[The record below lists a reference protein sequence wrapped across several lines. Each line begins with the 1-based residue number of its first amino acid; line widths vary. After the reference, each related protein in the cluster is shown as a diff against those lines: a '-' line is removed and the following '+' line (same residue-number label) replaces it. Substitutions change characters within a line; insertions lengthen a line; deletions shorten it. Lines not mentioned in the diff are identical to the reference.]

1 MSYTFTSKNKNYA
14 NNEDLSHSPQ
24 HRDRLNEI
32 FKNSKTILMVGWRYD
47 SDFSFVDF
55 MIEESKDLTIVEIY
69 EPNTKNVRK
78 EVTIH
83 CSDILDFDI
92 EKEYDLLLWQHG
104 PEHVF
109 KSEVLDFVKKVSDK
123 FKHIVFETPYGHNPQ
138 GEMYGNIYET
148 HVSEW
153 EEKDYTDLGFNY
165 VKYAGV
171 NNDAFIIG
179 YK

>member
-14 NNEDLSHSPQ
+14 NNEDLSHSIKD
-24 HRDRLNEI
+24 RDSLNEI
-32 FKNSKTILMVGWRYD
+32 FEKSKTILMVGWRYD
-47 SDFSFVDF
+47 SDASFVDF
-55 MIEESKDLTIVEIY
+55 MIDQGKNVTIVEIY
-69 EPNTKNVRK
+69 EPNTKNVRS
-78 EVTIH
+78 EVEIH
-83 CSDILDFDI
+83 CADILNFNI
-92 EKEYDLLLWQHG
+92 EKQYDMLLWQHG

-109 KSEVLDFVKKVSDK
+109 KSEALDFVDRVKGK

-153 EEKDYTDLGFNY
+153 EESDYIKLGFSY
-165 VKYAGV
+165 VKYAGTT
-171 NNDAFIIG
+171 NEAFIIG